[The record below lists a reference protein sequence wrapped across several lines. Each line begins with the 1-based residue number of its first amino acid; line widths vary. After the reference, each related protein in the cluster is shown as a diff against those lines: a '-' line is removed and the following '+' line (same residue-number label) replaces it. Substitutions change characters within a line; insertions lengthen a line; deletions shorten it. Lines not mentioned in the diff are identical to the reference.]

1 MTNLITIRENAVK
14 DKNDVIDL
22 IRLNTPEYFAVD
34 EEED

>member
-22 IRLNTPEYFAVD
+22 IRLSTPEYFEVD